1 MTDLTSLN
9 AQQRDAVLQS
19 VNHNV
24 VLLAGAGSGKTHT
37 LVKRTEYLITDLNV
51 SPANIMLVTFTNKAA
66 SEIMERIQKI
76 SPDANKMWIGT
87 FHKICVRIIRMFG
100 KNLGITNFTILD
112 TKDARNIIKKIL
124 KAHGEETS
132 ADKVKFYQAG
142 ISELR
147 NGLVGKEQALN
158 DPNIE
163 KKFAEIYV
171 DYVDTCWKNKT
182 FDFDDLIMYGMLL
195 ISTFPY
201 VANWIHNNIKYIMVD
216 ECQDTNVA
224 QFTLIKLLAG
234 NNNTL
239 LVGDTNQSIYAFRN
253 AKPEYLENYA
263 NTTPNTLKLKLEQN
277 YRSTKNIINAANEVI
292 RYNNFGTKLT
302 MFCDNEVGDYITLH
316 KAMNSSN
323 EAEWVAKEII
333 SQTMYG
339 KAYSDFAIIYR
350 ANFQSRYI
358 EDAFARNGIPYVV
371 FGSASFYSRKEVKDL
386 LAYCKFVIN
395 PFDVN
400 SFIRVMKTV
409 HSVGEKTIDNII
421 QYSIDNVVNLHIALK
436 DYTDSI
442 NGIVK
447 NKLMQIVNL
456 IEDNYESC
464 EDLVENIF
472 LNTEYRS
479 RVAMINSDEA
489 IESVEIMDEFLDMIK
504 SMESKNDKPIS
515 EILDDVSL
523 LSDAK
528 GEEKSKKDA
537 VKLMTAHS
545 SKGLEFDTVF
555 IIGAVEG
562 IFPHSNA
569 IATHER
575 ADIEEERRLFYVA
588 MTRAE
593 KKLYITVPNVKQDNM
608 SFSAA
613 TTLSRFVKEIPEELM
628 KEV

>member
-1 MTDLTSLN
+1 
-9 AQQRDAVLQS
+9 
-19 VNHNV
+19 
-24 VLLAGAGSGKTHT
+24 
-37 LVKRTEYLITDLNV
+37 
-51 SPANIMLVTFTNKAA
+51 
-66 SEIMERIQKI
+66 
-76 SPDANKMWIGT
+76 
-87 FHKICVRIIRMFG
+87 
-100 KNLGITNFTILD
+100 
-112 TKDARNIIKKIL
+112 
-124 KAHGEETS
+124 
-132 ADKVKFYQAG
+132 
-142 ISELR
+142 
-147 NGLVGKEQALN
+147 
-158 DPNIE
+158 
-163 KKFAEIYV
+163 
-171 DYVDTCWKNKT
+171 
-182 FDFDDLIMYGMLL
+182 
-195 ISTFPY
+195 
-201 VANWIHNNIKYIMVD
+201 
-216 ECQDTNVA
+216 
-224 QFTLIKLLAG
+224 
-234 NNNTL
+234 
-239 LVGDTNQSIYAFRN
+239 
-253 AKPEYLENYA
+253 
-263 NTTPNTLKLKLEQN
+263 
-277 YRSTKNIINAANEVI
+277 
-292 RYNNFGTKLT
+292 

-316 KAMNSSN
+316 KTMNASN
-323 EAEWVAKEII
+323 EAEWIAKEII

-371 FGSASFYSRKEVKDL
+371 FGSTSFYSRKEVKDL

>member
-1 MTDLTSLN
+1 
-9 AQQRDAVLQS
+9 
-19 VNHNV
+19 
-24 VLLAGAGSGKTHT
+24 
-37 LVKRTEYLITDLNV
+37 
-51 SPANIMLVTFTNKAA
+51 MLVTFTNKAA

-201 VANWIHNNIKYIMVD
+201 VTNWIHNNIKYIMVD

-323 EAEWVAKEII
+323 EAEWIAKEII

-371 FGSASFYSRKEVKDL
+371 FGSTSFYSRKEVKDL

-593 KKLYITVPNVKQDNM
+593 NKLYITVPSVKQDNM

>member
-1 MTDLTSLN
+1 
-9 AQQRDAVLQS
+9 
-19 VNHNV
+19 
-24 VLLAGAGSGKTHT
+24 
-37 LVKRTEYLITDLNV
+37 
-51 SPANIMLVTFTNKAA
+51 MLVTFTNKAA

-323 EAEWVAKEII
+323 EAEWIAKEII

-371 FGSASFYSRKEVKDL
+371 FGSTSFYSRKEVKDL

-593 KKLYITVPNVKQDNM
+593 NKLYITVPSVKQDNM

>member
-234 NNNTL
+234 NNNAMLVGKVTL
-239 LVGDTNQSIYAFRN
+239 L
-253 AKPEYLENYA
+253 
-263 NTTPNTLKLKLEQN
+263 TLN
-277 YRSTKNIINAANEVI
+277 HIN
-292 RYNNFGTKLT
+292 
-302 MFCDNEVGDYITLH
+302 C
-316 KAMNSSN
+316 
-323 EAEWVAKEII
+323 
-333 SQTMYG
+333 G
-339 KAYSDFAIIYR
+339 KDIAI
-350 ANFQSRYI
+350 
-358 EDAFARNGIPYVV
+358 
-371 FGSASFYSRKEVKDL
+371 L
-386 LAYCKFVIN
+386 
-395 PFDVN
+395 
-400 SFIRVMKTV
+400 
-409 HSVGEKTIDNII
+409 
-421 QYSIDNVVNLHIALK
+421 
-436 DYTDSI
+436 
-442 NGIVK
+442 
-447 NKLMQIVNL
+447 
-456 IEDNYESC
+456 
-464 EDLVENIF
+464 
-472 LNTEYRS
+472 
-479 RVAMINSDEA
+479 
-489 IESVEIMDEFLDMIK
+489 
-504 SMESKNDKPIS
+504 
-515 EILDDVSL
+515 
-523 LSDAK
+523 
-528 GEEKSKKDA
+528 
-537 VKLMTAHS
+537 
-545 SKGLEFDTVF
+545 
-555 IIGAVEG
+555 
-562 IFPHSNA
+562 
-569 IATHER
+569 
-575 ADIEEERRLFYVA
+575 
-588 MTRAE
+588 
-593 KKLYITVPNVKQDNM
+593 
-608 SFSAA
+608 
-613 TTLSRFVKEIPEELM
+613 
-628 KEV
+628 